1 MSADGRQKLHELID
15 ALPDDDVQSAREAL
29 EQLMQRA
36 AIQLGE
42 DAQARVDRRML
53 ESGLLLSIP
62 SRADMLDPPKIRRE
76 RLPGKMASETLL
88 EDRRE

>member
-1 MSADGRQKLHELID
+1 
-15 ALPDDDVQSAREAL
+15 
-29 EQLMQRA
+29 MQRA

-76 RLPGKMASETLL
+76 RLPGKMAS
-88 EDRRE
+88 